1 MPKSI
6 PSPTWPGLP
15 DPQLLD
21 APALM
26 TDRCL
31 DRLRNENSLIWPMSA
46 MFRALSRALSCSD
59 RGSDFMFLRTRV
71 NSVRRNRS
79 SASFRPIE
87 PLSPNSLPVSSRVNA
102 GTGVVS
108 LPGVSFRATIS
119 WRLLKTRCS
128 LKPKNQPIL
137 PRWARPANAGQ
148 CDDCRKGGGIDVVEP
163 GLGPQV
169 TVQEEHQRHEDAF
182 LQGDE
187 VLVARHA
194 GKVAAQQRLG
204 EAVIEALEM
213 FET

>member
-1 MPKSI
+1 
-6 PSPTWPGLP
+6 
-15 DPQLLD
+15 
-21 APALM
+21 M

-31 DRLRNENSLIWPMSA
+31 ARLRDENSLIWSA

-59 RGSDFMFLRTRV
+59 RGNAFMFLRMRV

-79 SASFRPIE
+79 SASFWPIE
-87 PLSPNSLPVSSRVNA
+87 PLSPNSLPISA

-108 LPGVSFRATIS
+108 WTGVSFRATIS
-119 WRLLKTRCS
+119 WQLLKTRCS

-163 GLGPQV
+163 GPQV
-169 TVQEEHQRHEDAF
+169 TVQEEHQRHEDTF

-187 VLVARHA
+187 VLIA
-194 GKVAAQQRLG
+194 GQA
-204 EAVIEALEM
+204 
-213 FET
+213 